1 MLSCTW
7 FLIVSKKIFVGDERN
22 TYSKCSMVY
31 ISREK
36 EGKKDCRRRK
46 DNLSEPATR
55 RNAIDY
61 DLWRGVAGRTISVC
75 LVIRKI

>member
-36 EGKKDCRRRK
+36 EGKKIAD
-46 DNLSEPATR
+46 EE
-55 RNAIDY
+55 
-61 DLWRGVAGRTISVC
+61 RTIC
-75 LVIRKI
+75 QNRLLVEMRLIMIYGEVLPDERIRYVL